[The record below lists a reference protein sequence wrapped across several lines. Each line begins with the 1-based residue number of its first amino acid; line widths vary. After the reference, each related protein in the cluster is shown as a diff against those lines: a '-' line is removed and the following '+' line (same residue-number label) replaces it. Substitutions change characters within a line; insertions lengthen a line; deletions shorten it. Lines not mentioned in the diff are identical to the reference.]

1 MVNIRVATILSV
13 SHSEHMHAERFK
25 MQSRT
30 AYKLLSILVAPVVIA
45 SLFSL
50 RVGISLLLACGLF
63 VIVLKSLTF
72 QITVEDDGVYRD
84 IVQLPIGI
92 GRGKFVD
99 YAEIES
105 VEANP
110 TENLMTEYV
119 SPLYRYAIP
128 FDSVSDSSDDVLGGV
143 GKHRYFGGDI
153 EGMVHIQR
161 TDGTEVRLSS
171 RNPIEMAS
179 AVRQDKRAKTGVES
193 SE

>member
-1 MVNIRVATILSV
+1 MYS
-13 SHSEHMHAERFK
+13 ERFK

-30 AYKLLSILVAPVVIA
+30 VYKLLAIFVAPVVIA

-50 RVGISLLLACGLF
+50 IVGISLLLACGLF

-128 FDSVSDSSDDVLGGV
+128 FDSVSDSSDDVLGGT
-143 GKHRYFGGDI
+143 HRYFGGNI
-153 EGMVHIQR
+153 RGMIHIQR
-161 TDGTEVRLSS
+161 ADGTEVRLSS
-171 RNPIEMAS
+171 RNATEMAS
-179 AVRQDKRAKTGVES
+179 AVREGKRLSTGVES

>member
-1 MVNIRVATILSV
+1 MYS
-13 SHSEHMHAERFK
+13 ERFK

-30 AYKLLSILVAPVVIA
+30 AYKLLAIFVAPVVIT

-50 RVGISLLLACGLF
+50 IVGISLLLACGLF
-63 VIVLKSLTF
+63 VTVLKSLTF

-92 GRGKFVD
+92 GRGKLVD

-110 TENLMTEYV
+110 TENLIAEYV
-119 SPLYRYAIP
+119 SPLCRYAIP

-143 GKHRYFGGDI
+143 GEHRYFGGDI
-153 EGMVHIQR
+153 EGMIHIQR

>member
-1 MVNIRVATILSV
+1 M
-13 SHSEHMHAERFK
+13 HSERFK

-30 AYKLLSILVAPVVIA
+30 AYKLLAIFVAPVVIA

-50 RVGISLLLACGLF
+50 LVGISLLLACGPF
-63 VIVLKSLTF
+63 VAVLRSLTF

-92 GRGKFVD
+92 GRGKLVD

-110 TENLMTEYV
+110 TENLMAEYV
-119 SPLYRYAIP
+119 SPLYRYTIP
-128 FDSVSDSSDDVLGGV
+128 VYSLSDSSDDVLI

-153 EGMVHIQR
+153 EGMVHIRR

-171 RNPIEMAS
+171 RNATEMAS
-179 AVRQDKRAKTGVES
+179 AVKQGTRASTGFEP

>member
-1 MVNIRVATILSV
+1 MYS
-13 SHSEHMHAERFK
+13 ERFK

-30 AYKLLSILVAPVVIA
+30 AYKLLAIFVAPVVIT

-50 RVGISLLLACGLF
+50 IVGISLLLACGLF
-63 VIVLKSLTF
+63 VTVLKSLTF

-92 GRGKFVD
+92 GRGKLVD

-110 TENLMTEYV
+110 TENLMAEYV

-128 FDSVSDSSDDVLGGV
+128 LYSLSDSSDDVLV
-143 GKHRYFGGDI
+143 GKHRYFGGNI
-153 EGMVHIQR
+153 RGMIHIQR
-161 TDGTEVRLSS
+161 ADGTEVRLSS
-171 RNPIEMAS
+171 RNATEMAS
-179 AVRQDKRAKTGVES
+179 AVREGKRLSTGVES

>member
-1 MVNIRVATILSV
+1 MYS
-13 SHSEHMHAERFK
+13 ERFK

-30 AYKLLSILVAPVVIA
+30 VYKLLAIFVAPVVIA
-45 SLFSL
+45 SLFSFI
-50 RVGISLLLACGLF
+50 VGISLLLACGLF

-72 QITVEDDGVYRD
+72 QITVEDDSVYRD

-92 GRGKFVD
+92 GKGKFVD
-99 YAEIES
+99 SVEIES

-110 TENLMTEYV
+110 TENLMAEYV

-128 FDSVSDSSDDVLGGV
+128 IYSVSDSSDDILV

-153 EGMVHIQR
+153 KGMVHIQR

-171 RNPIEMAS
+171 RNATEMAS
-179 AVRQDKRAKTGVES
+179 AVRQGKRASTGVEP

>member
-1 MVNIRVATILSV
+1 M
-13 SHSEHMHAERFK
+13 HSERFK
-25 MQSRT
+25 MRSRT
-30 AYKLLSILVAPVVIA
+30 AYKLLAIFVAPVVIA

-50 RVGISLLLACGLF
+50 IVGISLLPACGLF

-92 GRGKFVD
+92 GRGKLVD

-105 VEANP
+105 VEAKP

-119 SPLYRYAIP
+119 KPSYRDTVPFLSLYSSLSSILTDDNRYYGA
-128 FDSVSDSSDDVLGGV
+128 
-143 GKHRYFGGDI
+143 DI
-153 EGMVHIQR
+153 EGTIHIQR

-171 RNPIEMAS
+171 RNATEMAS
-179 AVRQDKRAKTGVES
+179 AVRQGKRASTGFEP